1 MAKKY
6 VTSDNRYDVV
16 YQTTSGRAIIAKN
29 VIAKNEKAARSKL
42 KKEMQASTTFRKII
56 TVILIG

>member
-16 YQTTSGRAIIAKN
+16 YQTTSGRALIAKN

-56 TVILIG
+56 AVILIG